1 MESLRTSKSIAQSEL
16 QQLKETL
23 RRLSAADDPTTN
35 LKLSSLV
42 TPATLTPTTPK
53 ATLRHAPTTPTGASN
68 SKAVLSA
75 LKALQDKIRRV
86 EDERATLEDE
96 CANLRAQLRLNE
108 GQHVA
113 AAKKTAYELEQVKDA
128 ARAAYEALRAERDA
142 LQSDVIQAQH
152 DHAITK
158 NELEH
163 VQDML
168 ASYKEKHEALMEQN
182 AMQDAH
188 VLRLQTEVAEMSST
202 SKTRVHE
209 LQETLM
215 EATRSNKE
223 AMRQIAILEDHVQR
237 TTTHNTTLEG
247 RAQEAE
253 RTIAQVSQLNEKLVV
268 RMWEAQAKAKVKP
281 KAPKPPPP
289 PAVNRSTAAS
299 RASAVAASYRGMCA
313 GTVNGTKGASAVTGG
328 RLPAPTT
335 ARTPPPPR
343 KKSVK
348 KLKSTKAKTN
358 LERLEEAN
366 MAKVPFLLG
375 TATTPSFSVIGTAQE
390 ALRASELYS
399 AVAPDVHRQPSLD
412 AVSPP
417 PPPAA
422 TDRAKGPPTYKTG
435 APTELEID
443 EPPVS
448 KVAFLNSMSKA
459 IASVQ
464 DEFTQLNERY
474 QAIMGSLDKS
484 PDATKRM
491 EETIDALEAKGE
503 QLALLRQ
510 LHAQAAKNALS
521 STTRRVVHSPDAARK
536 KTKAL
541 RVLHEYRELDRHMK
555 ERTADG

>member
-23 RRLSAADDPTTN
+23 RRLSAADDPTTS

-96 CANLRAQLRLNE
+96 CANLRAQIRLNE

-113 AAKKTAYELEQVKDA
+113 ATKKAAYELEQVKDA

-168 ASYKEKHEALMEQN
+168 SSYKEKHDALAEQN

-188 VLRLQTEVAEMSST
+188 VLRLQTEVVEMSST
-202 SKTRVHE
+202 SKSRVHE
-209 LQETLM
+209 LQEALM
-215 EATRSNKE
+215 EATRSNKD
-223 AMRQIAILEDHVQR
+223 AMRQIATLEDQVQR
-237 TTTHNTTLEG
+237 TTSHNTTLES
-247 RAQEAE
+247 RVQEAE

-299 RASAVAASYRGMCA
+299 RASAAAASHRGLSA
-313 GTVNGTKGASAVTGG
+313 GTLGVKGASTALGG
-328 RLPAPTT
+328 RTQAQAA

-348 KLKSTKAKTN
+348 KLKPTKAKTN

-399 AVAPDVHRQPSLD
+399 AVAPDVHRQPSID

-417 PPPAA
+417 PPPVA
-422 TDRAKGPPTYKTG
+422 TDHAKGPSTYKTG
-435 APTELEID
+435 APTELQID

-459 IASVQ
+459 IDSVQ

-474 QAIMGSLDKS
+474 KAIMGGLDKS
-484 PDATKRM
+484 PDVTKRM

-521 STTRRVVHSPDAARK
+521 SATRRVVHSPDAARK

-541 RVLHEYRELDRHMK
+541 RVLQEYRELERHMK
-555 ERTADG
+555 DRTADG